1 MEASVGWQHSEIRC
15 LTDASSTWLE
25 RCSEEYRSRK
35 NDMHETI
42 EDFHDNMDKFG
53 LGLSSS
59 NPLEQIDTGDGSIP
73 RSTFMDADQK
83 SKGKLNRCFTSAK
96 TWSRIHLGGRTNG
109 GFL

>member
-1 MEASVGWQHSEIRC
+1 
-15 LTDASSTWLE
+15 
-25 RCSEEYRSRK
+25 
-35 NDMHETI
+35 MHETI

-83 SKGKLNRCFTSAK
+83 NKGKLNRCFTSAK
-96 TWSRIHLGGRTNG
+96 HGAEFTWGQNKWRLLII
-109 GFL
+109 